1 MTLRLA
7 WFATAKGSSSKLLF
21 ERTSAAI
28 AAGALD
34 AQIAVVFCNRERGQS
49 ANTDAFMEAVEGQG
63 TPLVA
68 MSSGAWRKRVG
79 GGISKPGEPLAAWRA
94 DYEEAVR
101 ANLAPYE
108 PQAAV
113 LAGFMLITPELS
125 EWLPLLNL
133 HPALPDG
140 PIGTWQEVVRELIEA
155 GADESGMMLQRS
167 TRELDRGPVL
177 SSCRY
182 SLRGGPIDEQWA
194 DQRRV
199 QAGESGPAETLF
211 DAIRARGVRREPHF
225 LVASLQAVADGRIA
239 IPELSE
245 DGPNVDLTAD
255 VEAALKRESAAE
267 GPA

>member
-28 AAGALD
+28 SAGALD

-49 ANTDAFMEAVEGQG
+49 ANTDAFMEVVEGQG

-101 ANLAPYE
+101 ATLAPYE

-133 HPALPDG
+133 HPALPGG

-177 SSCRY
+177 SSCHY
-182 SLRGGPIDEQWA
+182 SLRGGAIDEHWA
-194 DQRRV
+194 
-199 QAGESGPAETLF
+199 QAGESGPAEVLF
-211 DAIRARGVRREPHF
+211 DAIRARGVQREPHF

-239 IPELSE
+239 IPEFSE
-245 DGPNVDLTAD
+245 TGPNVDLSAD
-255 VEAALKRESAAE
+255 VEAALERETSAGE
-267 GPA
+267 GSA

>member
-28 AAGALD
+28 AAGALE
-34 AQIAVVFCNRERGQS
+34 AEIAVVFCNRERGQS
-49 ANTDAFMEAVEGQG
+49 ANTDAFLEAVSGHG
-63 TPLVA
+63 TPLVTI
-68 MSSGAWRKRVG
+68 SSGAWRKRVG

-101 ANLAPYE
+101 VSLAPFD

-133 HPALPDG
+133 HPALPNG
-140 PIGTWQEVVRELIEA
+140 PVGTWQEVVRELIEA

-167 TRELDRGPVL
+167 SRELDRGPVL

-182 SLRGGPIDEQWA
+182 PLRGGEIDEHWA
-194 DQRRV
+194 D
-199 QAGESGPAETLF
+199 ASESGPAEALF
-211 DAIRARGVRREPHF
+211 DAIRARGVKREPHF
-225 LVASLQAVADGRIA
+225 LVASLQAVADGRIS
-239 IPELSE
+239 IPELS
-245 DGPNVDLTAD
+245 DKGPNVDLTAD
-255 VEAALKRESAAE
+255 VEAALEPEMSAGE
-267 GPA
+267 GSG

>member
-28 AAGALD
+28 AAGDLD
-34 AQIAVVFCNRERGQS
+34 AEIAVVFCNRERGQS
-49 ANTDAFMEAVEGQG
+49 SNTDAFLEVVEGQG

-68 MSSGAWRKRVG
+68 MSSGAWRRRVG

-101 ANLAPYE
+101 ARLAPYE
-108 PQAAV
+108 AEAAV

-140 PIGTWQEVVRELIEA
+140 PVGTWQEVVRALIEA

-167 TRELDRGPVL
+167 SRELDRGPVI

-182 SLRGGPIDEQWA
+182 SLRGGAIDERWQ
-194 DQRRV
+194 
-199 QAGESGPAETLF
+199 QASEAVEPLF
-211 DAIRARGVRREPHF
+211 DAIRARGVEREPHF
-225 LVASLQAVADGRIA
+225 LVASLQGLADARIA
-239 IPELSE
+239 IPQLSQQ
-245 DGPNVDLTAD
+245 GPNVDLTAD
-255 VEAALKRESAAE
+255 VEVALECETAGEGSA
-267 GPA
+267 

>member
-28 AAGALD
+28 AAGELD
-34 AQIAVVFCNRERGQS
+34 AEIAVVFCNRERGQS
-49 ANTDAFMEAVEGQG
+49 ANTDAFLEVVEGQG

-94 DYEEAVR
+94 NYEEAVR
-101 ANLAPYE
+101 ASLAPYE
-108 PQAAV
+108 AEAAV

-140 PIGTWQEVVRELIEA
+140 PVGTWQEVVRALIEA

-167 TRELDRGPVL
+167 SRQLDRGPVI

-182 SLRGGPIDEQWA
+182 SLRGGAIDEQW
-194 DQRRV
+194 Q
-199 QAGESGPAETLF
+199 QGSESRAAEPLF
-211 DAIRARGVRREPHF
+211 DAIRARGVEREPHF

-239 IPELSE
+239 IPELSQQ
-245 DGPNVDLTAD
+245 GPNVDLTAD
-255 VEAALKRESAAE
+255 VEAPLEREKAAGEGSA
-267 GPA
+267 